1 MAMPNY
7 ALQRTG
13 SALARA
19 RVRARLICWHG
30 RTLDA
35 LRPAAERGR

>member
-1 MAMPNY
+1 MLASNY

-13 SALARA
+13 SARVRA
-19 RVRARLICWHG
+19 RVRARLIAWHG
-30 RTLDA
+30 RALDA